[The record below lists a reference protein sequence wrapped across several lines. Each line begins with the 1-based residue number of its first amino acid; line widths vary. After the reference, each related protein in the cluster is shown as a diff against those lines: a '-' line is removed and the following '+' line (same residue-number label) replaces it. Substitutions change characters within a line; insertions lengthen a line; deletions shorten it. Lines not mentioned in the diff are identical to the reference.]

1 MADVSILDLISGSSD
16 VPPEVLAP
24 KGDYQLRIKGAY
36 FSHNDESGNK
46 GIMLSYQFTEYPN
59 YSEFIDF
66 LNLPMPE
73 DTETNRNKKLRR
85 IDEFKRAFSAQPS
98 LDPNLGEF
106 YKLGSKEEAKAFNE
120 GKLSALE
127 GLTGWATVEMGK
139 DKNNVDQ
146 NKIKGSPFNTGG
158 YLVRR

>member
-36 FSHNDESGNK
+36 FNFNDESGNK
-46 GIMLSYQFTEYPN
+46 GILLNLQFTEYPN
-59 YSEFIDF
+59 YSEFMDF
-66 LNLPMPE
+66 LNLPMPD
-73 DTETNRNKKLRR
+73 DTEANRNKKLRR
-85 IDEFKRAFSAQPS
+85 IDEFKKAFSAPPN

-106 YKLGSKEEAKAFNE
+106 YKLGSKEEVKAFNE

-127 GLTGWATVEMGK
+127 GLTGWATVEQASDEKRGM
-139 DKNNVDQ
+139 Q

-158 YLVRR
+158 YLVKR